1 MTAAVINNTSTI
13 YDNTA
18 STLSAKTLGSTDFLR
33 LMTEQLKQQD
43 PFEAHD
49 NSQMI
54 AQMAQITASSATTE
68 MGQTLKGISTQ
79 LTTQTDLLKQILA
92 NNAAAAAAAQPTTP
106 TA

>member
-1 MTAAVINNTSTI
+1 MTAAVTNNI
-13 YDNTA
+13 ANVYDNSA
-18 STLSAKTLGSTDFLR
+18 SALSANTLGSTDFLR

-68 MGQTLKGISTQ
+68 MSVTLKSIASQ
-79 LTTQTDLLKQILA
+79 LGTQTDLLKQILTTT
-92 NNAAAAAAAQPTTP
+92 AAQAAP
-106 TA
+106 TAQPAA

>member
-1 MTAAVINNTSTI
+1 MTAAVTNNTSNV
-13 YDNTA
+13 YDNTPSA
-18 STLSAKTLGSTDFLR
+18 LSAKTLGSTDFLR

-68 MGQTLKGISTQ
+68 MGVTLKNISSQ
-79 LTTQTDLLKQILA
+79 LGTQTDLLKQLIA
-92 NNAAAAAAAQPTTP
+92 TSTAAAAAKPAA
-106 TA
+106 